1 VSDDDDY
8 MDIDQVQGRERTTS
22 AKGKKERSL
31 TPAQLKSRAHSK
43 IRSLSKG
50 RREGNEP
57 PRLPYKIEPAEH
69 IRLAKKINKRFK
81 HSL

>member
-1 VSDDDDY
+1 
-8 MDIDQVQGRERTTS
+8 MDIDQAHSVKS
-22 AKGKKERSL
+22 KKDRSL

-57 PRLPYKIEPAEH
+57 PRLAYKPEPAEH
-69 IRLAKKINKRFK
+69 VRLAKKINKRFK